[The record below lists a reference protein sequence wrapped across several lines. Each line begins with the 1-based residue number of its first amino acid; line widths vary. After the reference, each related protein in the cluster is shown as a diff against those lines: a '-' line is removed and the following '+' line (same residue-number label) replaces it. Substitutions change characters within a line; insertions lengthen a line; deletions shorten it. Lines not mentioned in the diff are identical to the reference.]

1 MTWSFFRCSTLSL
14 SNVGN
19 LTNCIMRSGPDRY
32 SYVPCRAPISFGENN
47 RVIEEK
53 HVTINLKEN
62 SSIFFSNSLDN

>member
-1 MTWSFFRCSTLSL
+1 MGTGQDYYSCVFF
-14 SNVGN
+14 
-19 LTNCIMRSGPDRY
+19 
-32 SYVPCRAPISFGENN
+32 RAPISFGENN